1 MFQLHPET
9 LQYFSDFSDLDSPE
23 KQKNSETF
31 KTHAE
36 KVSGV
41 NLAFY
46 SIKTNQSSKETRN

>member
-9 LQYFSDFSDLDSPE
+9 LQYFSDFSELDTPE

-36 KVSGV
+36 KVSFPW
-41 NLAFY
+41 A
-46 SIKTNQSSKETRN
+46 SKLNF

>member
-9 LQYFSDFSDLDSPE
+9 LQYFSDFSELDSPE

-36 KVSGV
+36 KVSFPW
-41 NLAFY
+41 A
-46 SIKTNQSSKETRN
+46 SKLNFQYN